1 MSKIL
6 KVVGASWLQT
16 KISSYILGILGILS
30 ILALFVGQIE
40 RIQEDGNY
48 AATVFF
54 SNKTGYR
61 IEYWG
66 QSNELTDIPRGVAR
80 AYFRMDIDTTG
91 WSLLEIETD
100 PSYSDEHQAYAA
112 GIVEGALTWSLI
124 HTHIENTITSKCE
137 EDPSTMKECNKF
149 KDALDKS
156 VDIWKAHAAE
166 RSGEDPFWHHV
177 SLHYTQIS
185 GIFTGWKHGVDRS
198 MKEYETDISDL
209 YWLNSVSEAIEI
221 QRKMNITL
229 EDEGLEAIPHLSSAF
244 LRVVDDKKNDGTPTK
259 KLYVSQ
265 NAAGSYSSM
274 TRILK
279 KYKLNYHKTA
289 KDADLVPGTS
299 VHFSG
304 YPGSITSQDEFYIVK
319 GEEHRLAVTGT
330 ALRNYNAKLWKEVNI
345 TEQVPLGPRV
355 SAANHLA
362 TNVSTWGHI
371 LATSNSG
378 TASKQWLIVD
388 FNRFDHLHA
397 LAPRAVVTKPVHNEV
412 VTESTVDKDVRHI
425 VVYRNN
431 NGHSKGLLALVEQV
445 PGRTHSADLSDAFL
459 EQGYWATYGLPFFKD
474 IAEIT
479 HIDKMQ
485 EQYGNIFSETESPRA
500 MLFKRGHQNA
510 TTLDSIISLMRQN
523 NMTEANSTDH
533 DDTDDCEDVDDVD
546 CILREQGYWS
556 VVGVRGDITR
566 HYSEPYGVIDTKVVS
581 GALNETN
588 LDFFAISGPPYTEI
602 QPNATKTLINKGN
615 IAPIYTELINNKSNM
630 SGIEIRDLVIHEQE
644 KAAEDKLE
652 LLNKDLIK
660 PFDWS
665 ESEFKNDTH
674 NGLPDRWAFSL
685 YSPKW
690 SW

>member
-66 QSNELTDIPRGVAR
+66 QSNELADIPRGVAR

-100 PSYSDEHQAYAA
+100 PSYSDDHQAYAA

-124 HTHIENTITSKCE
+124 HSHLENTIRAKCDE
-137 EDPSTMKECNKF
+137 SPSVMKQCNKF
-149 KDALDKS
+149 RDTLDKS

-166 RSGEDPFWHHV
+166 KGGDDPFWHHV
-177 SLHYTQIS
+177 SLHYIQIS
-185 GIFTGWKHGVDRS
+185 GILTGWKHGIDRS

-221 QRKMNITL
+221 QRKMNISL
-229 EDEGLEAIPHLSSAF
+229 EDEALETVPHLSSAF
-244 LRVVDDKKNDGTPTK
+244 LRVADDKTKDGIPTK
-259 KLYVSQ
+259 KFY
-265 NAAGSYSSM
+265 ASM

-279 KYKLNYHKTA
+279 KYKLNYHETA
-289 KDADLVPGTS
+289 KDSKLVPGTS

-304 YPGSITSQDEFYIVK
+304 YPGSITSQDEFYVVK
-319 GEEHRLAVTGT
+319 GDKHRLAVTGT
-330 ALRNYNAKLWKEVNI
+330 TLRNYNHKLWKEVNI
-345 TEQVPLGPRV
+345 TEQVPVGPRV

-362 TNVSTWGHI
+362 TNVSSWGHI
-371 LATSNSG
+371 MATSNSG
-378 TASKQWLIVD
+378 TACKQWLIVD
-388 FNRFDHLHA
+388 FNRFDHLHT
-397 LAPRAVVTKPVHNEV
+397 LAPRTEVDEPNEV
-412 VTESTVDKDVRHI
+412 VTESTLEKDVRHI

-431 NGHSKGLLALVEQV
+431 NVHSKGLLSLVEQV

-479 HIDKMQ
+479 HVNKM
-485 EQYGNIFSETESPRA
+485 EEKYGNIFSESESPRA
-500 MLFKRGHQNA
+500 LLFKLGHTNA

-523 NMTEANSTDH
+523 NMTEANSTNK
-533 DDTDDCEDVDDVD
+533 EDIEECSGDVN
-546 CILREQGYWS
+546 CILSERGYWS
-556 VVGVRGDITR
+556 VVGVRGDITSLHR
-566 HYSEPYGVIDTKVVS
+566 EAFGVIDTKVVS

-588 LDFFAISGPPYTEI
+588 LDIFAVSGPPYTEI
-602 QPNATKTLINKGN
+602 QPNATKILLNKGN
-615 IAPIYTELINNKSNM
+615 IAPIYTELLNDKPDIN
-630 SGIEIRDLVIHEQE
+630 GIEIRDLVLHEQE
-644 KAAEDKLE
+644 KAEEDKLE

-665 ESEFKNDTH
+665 ESEFKNASH
-674 NGLPDRWAFSL
+674 QGLPDRWAFSL

-690 SW
+690 TW

>member
-66 QSNELTDIPRGVAR
+66 QSNELADIPRGVAR

-100 PSYSDEHQAYAA
+100 PSYSDDHQAYAA

-124 HTHIENTITSKCE
+124 HSHLENTIRAKCDE
-137 EDPSTMKECNKF
+137 SPSVMKQCNKF
-149 KDALDKS
+149 RDTLDKS

-166 RSGEDPFWHHV
+166 KGGDDPFWHHV
-177 SLHYTQIS
+177 SLHYIQIS
-185 GIFTGWKHGVDRS
+185 GILTGWKHGIDRS

-221 QRKMNITL
+221 QRKMNISL
-229 EDEGLEAIPHLSSAF
+229 EDEALETVPHLSSAF
-244 LRVVDDKKNDGTPTK
+244 LRVADDKTKDGIPTK

-265 NAAGSYSSM
+265 NAAGSYASM

-279 KYKLNYHKTA
+279 KYKLNYHETA
-289 KDADLVPGTS
+289 KDSKLVPGTS

-304 YPGSITSQDEFYIVK
+304 YPGSITSQDEFYVVK
-319 GEEHRLAVTGT
+319 GDKHRLAVTGT
-330 ALRNYNAKLWKEVNI
+330 TLRNYNHKLWKEVNI
-345 TEQVPLGPRV
+345 TEQVPVGPRV

-362 TNVSTWGHI
+362 TNVSSWGHI
-371 LATSNSG
+371 MATSNSG
-378 TASKQWLIVD
+378 TACKQWLIVD
-388 FNRFDHLHA
+388 FNRFDHLHT
-397 LAPRAVVTKPVHNEV
+397 LAPRTEVDEPNEV
-412 VTESTVDKDVRHI
+412 VTESTLEKDVRHI

-431 NGHSKGLLALVEQV
+431 NVHSKGLLSLVEQV

-479 HIDKMQ
+479 HVNKM
-485 EQYGNIFSETESPRA
+485 EEKYGNIFSESESPRA
-500 MLFKRGHQNA
+500 LLFKLGHTNA

-523 NMTEANSTDH
+523 NMTEANSTNK
-533 DDTDDCEDVDDVD
+533 EDIEECSGDVN
-546 CILREQGYWS
+546 CILSERGYWS
-556 VVGVRGDITR
+556 VVGVRGDITSLHR
-566 HYSEPYGVIDTKVVS
+566 EAFGVIDTKVVS

-588 LDFFAISGPPYTEI
+588 LDIFAVSGPPYTEI
-602 QPNATKTLINKGN
+602 QPNATKILLNKGN
-615 IAPIYTELINNKSNM
+615 IAPIYTELLNDKPDIN
-630 SGIEIRDLVIHEQE
+630 GIEIRDLVLHEQE
-644 KAAEDKLE
+644 KAEEDKLE

-665 ESEFKNDTH
+665 ESEFKNASH
-674 NGLPDRWAFSL
+674 QGLPDRWAFSL

-690 SW
+690 TW

>member
-66 QSNELTDIPRGVAR
+66 QSNELADIPRGVAR

-100 PSYSDEHQAYAA
+100 PSYSDDHQAYAA

-124 HTHIENTITSKCE
+124 HSHLENTIRAKCDE
-137 EDPSTMKECNKF
+137 SPSVMKQCNKF
-149 KDALDKS
+149 RDTLDKS

-166 RSGEDPFWHHV
+166 KGGEDPFWHHV
-177 SLHYTQIS
+177 SLHYIQIS
-185 GIFTGWKHGVDRS
+185 GILTGWKHGIDRS

-221 QRKMNITL
+221 QRKMNISL
-229 EDEGLEAIPHLSSAF
+229 EDEALETVPHLSSAF
-244 LRVVDDKKNDGTPTK
+244 LRVADDTTKDGIPTK

-265 NAAGSYSSM
+265 NAAGSYASM

-279 KYKLNYHKTA
+279 KYKLNYHETA
-289 KDADLVPGTS
+289 KDSKLVPGTS

-304 YPGSITSQDEFYIVK
+304 YPGSITSQDEFYVVK
-319 GEEHRLAVTGT
+319 GDKHRMAVTGT
-330 ALRNYNAKLWKEVNI
+330 TLRNYNHKLWKEVNI
-345 TEQVPLGPRV
+345 TEQVPVGPRV

-362 TNVSTWGHI
+362 TNVSSWGHI
-371 LATSNSG
+371 MATSNSG
-378 TASKQWLIVD
+378 TACKQWLIVD
-388 FNRFDHLHA
+388 FNRFDNLHT
-397 LAPRAVVTKPVHNEV
+397 LAPRTEVDEPNEV
-412 VTESTVDKDVRHI
+412 VTESTLEKDVRHI

-431 NGHSKGLLALVEQV
+431 NVHSKGLLSLVEQV

-479 HIDKMQ
+479 HVNKM
-485 EQYGNIFSETESPRA
+485 EEKYGNIFSESESPRA
-500 MLFKRGHQNA
+500 LLFKLGHTNA

-523 NMTEANSTDH
+523 NMTEANSTNK
-533 DDTDDCEDVDDVD
+533 EDIEVCSGDGN
-546 CILREQGYWS
+546 CILSERGYWS
-556 VVGVRGDITR
+556 VVGVRGDITSLHR
-566 HYSEPYGVIDTKVVS
+566 EAFGVIDTKVVS

-588 LDFFAISGPPYTEI
+588 LDIVAVSGPPYTEI
-602 QPNATKTLINKGN
+602 QPNATKILLNKGN
-615 IAPIYTELINNKSNM
+615 VAPIYTELLNDKPDIN
-630 SGIEIRDLVIHEQE
+630 GIEIRDLVLHEQE
-644 KAAEDKLE
+644 KAEEDKLE

-665 ESEFKNDTH
+665 ESEFKNASH
-674 NGLPDRWAFSL
+674 QGLPDRWAFSL

-690 SW
+690 TW